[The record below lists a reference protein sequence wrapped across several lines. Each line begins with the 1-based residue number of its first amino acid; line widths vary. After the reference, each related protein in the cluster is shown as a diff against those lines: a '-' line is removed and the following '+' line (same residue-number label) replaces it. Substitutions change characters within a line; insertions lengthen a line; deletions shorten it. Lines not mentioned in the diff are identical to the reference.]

1 MIRSVIERIGN
12 TRAIRTNSGQHLFKK
27 SNLGIMEASIIKLQ
41 DNDPP
46 EMEQQTITSNVTPMY
61 TSF

>member
-1 MIRSVIERIGN
+1 
-12 TRAIRTNSGQHLFKK
+12 
-27 SNLGIMEASIIKLQ
+27 MEASIIKLQ